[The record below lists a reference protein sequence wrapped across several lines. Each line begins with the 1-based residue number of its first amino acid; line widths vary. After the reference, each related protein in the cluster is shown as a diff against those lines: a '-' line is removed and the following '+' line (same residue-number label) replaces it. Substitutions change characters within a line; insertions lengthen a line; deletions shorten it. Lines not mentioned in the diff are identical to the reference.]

1 MYRLLAC
8 TQLDMLLPCRTYIL
22 LGDAI
27 NRRLSCMCRRRE
39 EEGTRVRELRSG
51 AGLLNVDPVLRQ

>member
-8 TQLDMLLPCRTYIL
+8 TQLGTLLPCRTYIL

-39 EEGTRVRELRSG
+39 EEGARVRELRSG
-51 AGLLNVDPVLRQ
+51 AGLLSLDPVLRQ